1 MNDIEEKMIKFME
14 DNVKGVKF
22 HSCKSSNIF
31 LFGYEA
37 KELNLWVIFKNKKW
51 AYKYK
56 GVTQEMFEDLMR
68 AESKGKWV
76 NANLVKPKINYS
88 IYEIVGL

>member
-1 MNDIEEKMIKFME
+1 MKELEKVIKFME
-14 DNVKGVKF
+14 ENIKGVKF
-22 HSCKSSNIF
+22 HSCKSSNI
-31 LFGYEA
+31 LIFGYEA
-37 KELNLWVIFKNKKW
+37 KELNLWVIFKNYK

-76 NANLVKPKINYS
+76 NANLVKPKVNYTT
-88 IYEIVGL
+88 YEIVEL

>member
-14 DNVKGVKF
+14 YNVKGVKF

-37 KELNLWVIFKNKKW
+37 KGLNLWVIFKNKRL

-56 GVTQEMFEDLMR
+56 GVTQAMFGDLMK

-76 NANLVKPKINYS
+76 NANLVKPKVNYS
-88 IYEIVGL
+88 TYEIVGL